1 MKIIIIIIITAT
13 LLLILAGCA
22 GSPPGIQPVRN
33 FDINRYLGK
42 WYEIARLDHSFER
55 GLSNVSALYTSRDD
69 GGIDVLNKGYD
80 KRRGSWKQAKGR
92 AYFVKD
98 KTVGKL
104 KVSFF
109 RPFYGGYNVIDLDHE
124 NYSYAMVCGPDR
136 SYFWILAREKT
147 LARPL
152 LDKLLEKAKN
162 LGFEVDKLIF
172 VEQDRPDA

>member
-1 MKIIIIIIITAT
+1 MKTIIILS
-13 LLLILAGCA
+13 LLFLMLAGCA
-22 GSPPGIQPVRN
+22 GSPPGIQVVRN

-55 GLSNVSALYTSRDD
+55 GLSNVSALYTSRGD

-136 SYFWILAREKT
+136 SYFWILARERK

-152 LDKLLEKAKN
+152 LDRLLEKAKS
-162 LGFEVDKLIF
+162 LDFEVDKLIF
-172 VEQDRPDA
+172 VEQDRSDA

>member
-1 MKIIIIIIITAT
+1 MKRIIIM
-13 LLLILAGCA
+13 LLMFLMLAGCA
-22 GSPPGIQPVRN
+22 GSPSGIQVVRN
-33 FDINRYLGK
+33 FDINRYRGK

-55 GLSNVSALYTSRDD
+55 GLSNVSAHYTLRDD
-69 GGIDVLNKGYD
+69 GGIDVLNKGFN

-124 NYSYAMVCGPDR
+124 NYSYALVCGPDR
-136 SYFWILAREKT
+136 SYLWILARDKT

>member
-1 MKIIIIIIITAT
+1 M
-13 LLLILAGCA
+13 LLLFLMLAGCA
-22 GSPPGIQPVRN
+22 GGPSGIQAVRN
-33 FDINRYLGK
+33 FDINRYRGK

-55 GLSNVSALYTSRDD
+55 GLSNVSALYTLRND
-69 GGIDVLNKGYD
+69 GGVDVLNRGFN

-147 LARPL
+147 LSRPL